1 MKSEPL
7 KVCVIIPAY
16 NEEKSVPTVISRI
29 LHLHPDFTVL
39 VVDDGSSDRTAA
51 VAKAA
56 GAKVVKLPQ
65 NLGIGGAVQTGYLYA
80 TKNGYDIAVQVDA
93 DGQHK
98 PEELDKILE
107 PIRLDQADMVV
118 GSRFVERTSYQST
131 TSRRMGI
138 FILSSIVSLFSG
150 QSLTDVTSGF
160 RAINRKGIDL
170 FAKEYSTDYP
180 EVDSLILA
188 KKRGLRIREVS
199 VEMEQRQEG
208 TSSITAIKSAYYM
221 IKVTLSIMMKS
232 FR

>member
-7 KVCVIIPAY
+7 KICVIIPAY
-16 NEEKSVPTVISRI
+16 NEEKSVPNVISRI
-29 LHLHPDFTVL
+29 LQLHPDLTVL
-39 VVDDGSSDRTAA
+39 VVNDGSSDRTEA
-51 VAKAA
+51 VAKGA
-56 GAKVVKLPQ
+56 GAKVVTLPQ

-80 TKNGYDIAVQVDA
+80 AKNGYDIAVQVDA

-150 QSLTDVTSGF
+150 QTLTDVTSGF
-160 RAINRKGIDL
+160 RAIDRKGIEL

-221 IKVTLSIMMKS
+221 IKVTLSIMIKS